1 MPDPVQTLTD
11 LLTPVLAGAFLELV
25 DVEVAG
31 LGTAA
36 ATVRVL
42 VELAPDHPSA
52 AATGGRIDLDGV
64 ASATRLV
71 DETLEAADPISGA
84 YTLEVSSP
92 GLERPLRTPA
102 HFRRF
107 VGTTV
112 SVKTVA
118 GTEGDRRVE
127 GVLQSADAHDDG
139 AITVAGRAI
148 AYAAIERARTVF
160 VWGPAPKPG
169 KPGAKTGAKPAS
181 SKGAA
186 SRRAD
191 AVPSDSAAGGPE

>member
-1 MPDPVQTLTD
+1 MSDPVQTLTD
-11 LLTPVLAGAFLELV
+11 LLTPVLAAASFELV

-31 LGTAA
+31 LGGAG

-42 VELAPDHPSA
+42 VELAVEHP
-52 AATGGRIDLDGV
+52 TGGRIDLDGV
-64 ASATRLV
+64 AAATRLV
-71 DETLEAADPISGA
+71 DETLEAADPITGA

-92 GLERPLRTPA
+92 GLERPLRIPA

-118 GTEGDRRVE
+118 GTPGDRRVE
-127 GVLQSADAHDDG
+127 GVLEAADAADDG
-139 AITVAGRAI
+139 TVTVAGRTI

-169 KPGAKTGAKPAS
+169 KPGAKPGSKPGKPTA
-181 SKGAA
+181 AA

-191 AVPSDSAAGGPE
+191 PVPSDPAAGGPE